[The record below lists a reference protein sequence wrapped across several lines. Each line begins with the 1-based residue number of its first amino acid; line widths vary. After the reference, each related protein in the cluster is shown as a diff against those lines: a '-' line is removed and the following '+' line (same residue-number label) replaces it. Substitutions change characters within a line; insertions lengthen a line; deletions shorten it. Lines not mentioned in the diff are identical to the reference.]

1 MSGLAAQIAIT
12 ALVVAVSASAAIADE
27 DDDYERWF
35 GFSEQVPSVS

>member
-1 MSGLAAQIAIT
+1 MSGLTTPLVIAAFA
-12 ALVVAVSASAAIADE
+12 VAVSAGAAIADE